1 MSDAAGRR
9 AAEAARPAEAV
20 LRTPGNGRHWVLV
33 AAAGMLL
40 ALAAGGVVVAL
51 TFEAATWEALARLG
65 PPIAAALAA
74 LMLGSWLAAGGR
86 MWVLTRAMGH
96 RLRFRDALR
105 VAVCGEFGVAASPT
119 GLGGTALRLGVLRTC
134 GVPLG
139 DGSAAVAADLIL
151 DVGVAILITAVALP
165 LAFVM
170 PGGQPMAEELA
181 RGIDPR
187 VAAWAGGILAALALA
202 VAAWKFWSAR
212 RRRRPPSAAAARPE
226 VDATSA
232 AEPAEPARRAG
243 TWARLKGAL
252 AHGLDR
258 AREGLHTL
266 FRYHPRTIAAGF
278 LLAFAQLLCRY
289 SVLPLT
295 VVALAGPDARIFA
308 LYPLQGLLM
317 MAAHVLVL
325 PGGGGSVE
333 LGGAAILALYL
344 PAHLVGAAILL
355 WRLFTFHWNVF
366 VGGAVFAATVAREG
380 KRLAE

>member
-202 VAAWKFWSAR
+202 VAAWKIWSAR
-212 RRRRPPSAAAARPE
+212 RRRRPPSAAAAR
-226 VDATSA
+226 
-232 AEPAEPARRAG
+232 ARRAG
-243 TWARLKGAL
+243 GGRSAAPTAARPGSRRRSPGSRPRRGPARDWRTRASSPAPRPPAAPPGDRGPRRRRSRGAWPRP
-252 AHGLDR
+252 R
-258 AREGLHTL
+258 ASPGR
-266 FRYHPRTIAAGF
+266 
-278 LLAFAQLLCRY
+278 CR
-289 SVLPLT
+289 
-295 VVALAGPDARIFA
+295 A
-308 LYPLQGLLM
+308 
-317 MAAHVLVL
+317 
-325 PGGGGSVE
+325 
-333 LGGAAILALYL
+333 
-344 PAHLVGAAILL
+344 
-355 WRLFTFHWNVF
+355 
-366 VGGAVFAATVAREG
+366 
-380 KRLAE
+380 